1 MEDLKVESFAMEDLK
16 VESSMEDLLVGSSM
30 EDLKVKSSM
39 EDLKVDS
46 SREQLQFLFPLY
58 FALYELWNWTSDQII
73 NPESPYPKTFFRVW
87 L

>member
-16 VESSMEDLLVGSSM
+16 VESSMEDLLVGLSM

-39 EDLKVDS
+39 NSGNGL
-46 SREQLQFLFPLY
+46 
-58 FALYELWNWTSDQII
+58 QII
-73 NPESPYPKTFFRVW
+73 NPDSLYQKTFFRIW